1 MVDWNVPTKEQ
12 KEKELGYSKRMAEA
26 LERIAQSQATGDSLN
41 ALCVAMIDG
50 TKAGYD
56 RAMKAWFS
64 AKGAES
70 KSPAELTALVEEWY
84 KITRVPWDGGTE
96 FYQPNVSAVSTGT
109 KYGDNAGMQCTPS
122 TDTVANRDDYAGH
135 PCFAVTD
142 CNWQINAETKDVE
155 ITAIDGINSG
165 FERYNKSKFVG
176 VLQMNMYTYQVEG
189 GSTYKRGLTSM
200 LKPYANIDAP
210 FGTKF
215 SGNSFREFTI
225 HSKYLSAL
233 TSDNKLTACA
243 GVTPKTRVMSH
254 NSIHTYANNVGT
266 GYSGSSVTDWA
277 FLQYMAYVKYAS
289 LTLDG
294 ILQGCVNHNYQL
306 AALVSETGVQRI
318 LIASGNAGAYPVG
331 SNVLIGARSGGVD
344 RNTAAMYNISGADG
358 CKVTAVEEITIDSTK
373 YTAVY
378 VDCAAFNTTAGD
390 TNTDGTT
397 VISSYLW
404 DTGTTDCVLGNDG
417 SPVSNTSGKYPA
429 KLQGI
434 EYMNGAY
441 EVYADVILKTY
452 QDTEDTSKYY
462 YEPYVV
468 KDATKQSTAITADYK
483 ATGLKL
489 LQPATANWYYQAKQ
503 GFSNGM
509 FYCIDTTGA
518 SSGNYHRDGIYLL
531 ANNNGNVYEVF
542 SFGGL
547 GGGVANGGLS
557 LVGCHGSLANAY
569 WYISARLTP
578 NGCRGE
584 LAA

>member
-1 MVDWNVPTKEQ
+1 MSDWNVPTKEQ
-12 KEKELGYSKRMAEA
+12 KETELGYSKRIAVA
-26 LERIAQSQATGDSLN
+26 LEQIAQSQATGDSLN

-64 AKGAES
+64 AKDADS

-84 KITRVPWDGGTE
+84 KLTRVPWDGGTE

-142 CNWQINAETKDVE
+142 CNWQINAETKNVE
-155 ITAIDGINSG
+155 ITELDGITSG

-176 VLQMNMYTYQVEG
+176 VLQMNLYTYQVEG
-189 GSTYKRGLTSM
+189 GSTYKRGFTSM
-200 LKPYANIDAP
+200 LKPYANISAP
-210 FGTKF
+210 FGTKI
-215 SGNSFREFTI
+215 SDNTFREFTI
-225 HSKYLSAL
+225 HSKYLSSL
-233 TSDNKLTACA
+233 TSDSKMTACA

-254 NSIHTYANNVGT
+254 NSIHTYANNIGA

-294 ILQGCVNHNYQL
+294 ILQGCVNHSYQH
-306 AALVSETGVQRI
+306 AALVSETGVKRV
-318 LIASGNAGAYPVG
+318 LIASGNAASYPVG

-358 CKVTAVEEITIDSTK
+358 CKVTAVEEVTIDSTK

-378 VDCAAFNTTAGD
+378 VDSEAFTTTAGD

-397 VISSYLW
+397 IISSYLW
-404 DTGTTDCVLGNDG
+404 DTGTTDNVLGNDG
-417 SPVSNTSGKYPA
+417 SPVSCTSGKYPA

-468 KDATKQSTAITADYK
+468 RDATKQATSITADYV
-483 ATGLKL
+483 ATALKC
-489 LQPATANWYYQAKQ
+489 LQQATANWYYQAKQ
-503 GFSNGM
+503 GFSKGM
-509 FYCIDTTGA
+509 FFCINTTGA
-518 SSGNYHRDGIYLL
+518 SSSNYHRDGIYLL
-531 ANNNGNVYEVF
+531 ANNSGNVYEVV
-542 SFGGL
+542 SFGHL
-547 GGGVANGGLS
+547 SYGVAYGGLS
-557 LVGCHGSLANAY
+557 SVACNVSLAHGY
-569 WYISARLTP
+569 WDVSARLSP